1 MTERTESLRSTL
13 KPALDEFQAAPVATI
28 AAGHAIH
35 DTYTAFLNPLLPT
48 LIENLSL
55 TNTHAGLLTV
65 FLNWPSMFQPIL
77 GHLSDRFRL
86 QRFFA
91 LAPAVSAIAM
101 SLIGIAPSYGFLA
114 MLMVVTGVS
123 SASLHAVGP
132 AMAGKLSGRKLGRG
146 MSYWMVGGEVARTL
160 GPIII
165 VGFVQLAGLNSTPW
179 LMLAGILASFLLWTR
194 LKKTTDQQ
202 PAGAVGALHW
212 QAVYRQ
218 LKPLLLPLAGVVVAR
233 RAVVA
238 TLSTYL
244 PILLTQEGATMWLT
258 GISLTVYEAAGVLGA
273 LLGGSI
279 SDRIGRRSVILSSLV
294 IVPALMFVFL
304 AVSGPI
310 RLALLVLLG
319 FTALSVTPVLM
330 ALVQDAA
337 PDNRA
342 LANGL
347 YMALS
352 FGISSL
358 VTVLLGLI
366 GDRFGIRTS
375 FAVSAVTGLV
385 GIPFVLWLPRS
396 RED

>member
-1 MTERTESLRSTL
+1 MTERTESLQSTL

-86 QRFFA
+86 QRFFT

-238 TLSTYL
+238 ALSTYL

-279 SDRIGRRSVILSSLV
+279 SDRIGRRSVIFSSLV

-319 FTALSVTPVLM
+319 FTALSVTPVMM

-342 LANGL
+342 LANGM
-347 YMALS
+347 YMAMN

-358 VTVLLGLI
+358 VTVLLGFI
-366 GDRFGIRTS
+366 GDKSGIRTS
-375 FAVSAVTGLV
+375 FVVSAVTGLV
-385 GIPFVLWLPRS
+385 GIPFVLWLPKS
-396 RED
+396 RGE